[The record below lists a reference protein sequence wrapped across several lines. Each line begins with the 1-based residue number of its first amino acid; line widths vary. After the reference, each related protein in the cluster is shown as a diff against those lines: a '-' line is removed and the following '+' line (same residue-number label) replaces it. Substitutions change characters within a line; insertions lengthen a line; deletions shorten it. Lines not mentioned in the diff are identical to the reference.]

1 MALVQDPNTGQ
12 IYDDTRGIMIPD
24 FLSRLEN
31 LPMPPMPTLNNQVP
45 ESNIQSLIDDLPKTQ
60 SRMFLDAIE
69 NPPTTIPQMQ
79 MQPEMALGRMEDPA
93 PRNLPVRS
101 VPQTQTIQGPG
112 NNLQAT
118 AQVPSVSKARAD
130 ELRQQYGVDPRP
142 DPLADYKAVMNRE
155 PGFFQE
161 NAPLIL
167 GLLGGV
173 SGLLEAMGP
182 SRTPVSSGQVFA
194 RGLQSGLGGYM
205 GGLKYQQGME
215 SARQQEAR
223 NILDALGKSENIQ
236 ASLDRRQ
243 RSNQLKQVLPG
254 MYEDAMASLPAN
266 DPRRKNLMI
275 NRRLIDTAPDS
286 ALAALQT
293 LVPKATQFK
302 AVGNKIVS
310 IDDAGTVN
318 EVYTAPIDKPFT
330 VTSLGNGMGM
340 ITDLRSGTNQI
351 VNQQGTKRSVPFE
364 GKGMEAQVGNLQYL
378 ELIEQGV
385 SEEDALK
392 QVINNFESRR
402 ALQGTYRMQVQV
414 DPDDPTKGTKTV
426 QVNPDGTQTDIPGS
440 VIKKTKEVPAKIVD
454 GIMDMRETARKIKL
468 AQELIEDEDAQ
479 EGVGVVQGNVLPDI
493 VLNEKA
499 QQLRA
504 LLADLGSA
512 KVLERSGAAVTAS
525 EEARL
530 KPYVPRPGDSEEV
543 IRTKLKNFFR
553 EYTGR
558 MSDIELFFS
567 PDRGY
572 QKFEFPEIGE
582 PDSGQSVQDIKSKY
596 GVE

>member
-31 LPMPPMPTLNNQVP
+31 LPMPPMPTLNMQPP
-45 ESNIQSLIDDLPKTQ
+45 ENLLNVSNEPQPFIDPKMTM
-60 SRMFLDAIE
+60 RPEDAR
-69 NPPTTIPQMQ
+69 TIPQMQ
-79 MQPEMALGRMEDPA
+79 YIAAQNPEIPNRFPMKDA
-93 PRNLPVRS
+93 PFRT
-101 VPQTQTIQGPG
+101 VPQTQTIKGPG

-194 RGLQSGLGGYM
+194 RGLQSGLSGYM
-205 GGLKYQQGME
+205 GGLKYQQGVE

-330 VTSLGNGMGM
+330 VNSLGDGTALVTDVTSGKTKLINQKGDDSDLPFSGSSVDAQSLNIRFNQLVQGGMS
-340 ITDLRSGTNQI
+340 R
-351 VNQQGTKRSVPFE
+351 
-364 GKGMEAQVGNLQYL
+364 
-378 ELIEQGV
+378 
-385 SEEDALK
+385 EDALN
-392 QVINNFESRR
+392 QVNQEYMQRKS
-402 ALQGTYRMQVQV
+402 LQGTFRIQVPV

-426 QVNPDGTQTDIPGS
+426 QVNPDNTQTDIPGS

-479 EGVGVVQGNVLPDI
+479 QGVGVVQGNVLPDI

-572 QKFEFPEIGE
+572 QKFDLPEIGTKG
-582 PDSGQSVQDIKSKY
+582 SGQSVEDIKSKY